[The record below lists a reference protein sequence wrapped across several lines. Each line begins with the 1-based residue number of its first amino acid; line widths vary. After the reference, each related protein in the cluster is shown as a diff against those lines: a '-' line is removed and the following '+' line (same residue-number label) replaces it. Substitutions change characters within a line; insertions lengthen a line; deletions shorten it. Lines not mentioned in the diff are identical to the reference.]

1 MNNEWVKDTMLSGLY
16 RRRRALT
23 DDWYVKARQKGGN
36 PRSIKLGRCDVIG
49 VSQARSLARKVLA
62 DLAAG
67 INPNAQ
73 RQQRIIEERKVT
85 QLEMARSIT
94 LRQALDE
101 CLALKDY
108 KPKSRQDMISMFQRN
123 FSDWLDRPIRLITR
137 GDVLGR
143 FAEIKTR
150 VANRRNNTQK
160 KRANLGLPT
169 RRYKSADGQ
178 GEAQKAFR
186 YLQTVI
192 NSFMNDEVGG
202 EPILRANPCNV
213 LKDKKVRSVLKPRD
227 SFLDESPR
235 AELLECL
242 TKTAHHQ
249 YSGSITRSDADFVM
263 LLLLTGL
270 RVDEAKTLRW
280 SNINFKEGWFK
291 AENTK
296 NHTDHTLPMTTSTE
310 SLFKTRSTLVGE
322 SSEWVFPSPQDSSKH
337 ASMSRT
343 VQRVVEESGVAFTPH
358 DLRRT
363 VATIA
368 SELGYDL
375 GKISAVLNH
384 AKSGVTAGYVQGT
397 IGSLKR
403 TLEDIEGMVLRSFE
417 VPPSNNLD

>member
-1 MNNEWVKDTMLSGLY
+1 
-16 RRRRALT
+16 
-23 DDWYVKARQKGGN
+23 
-36 PRSIKLGRCDVIG
+36 
-49 VSQARSLARKVLA
+49 
-62 DLAAG
+62 
-67 INPNAQ
+67 
-73 RQQRIIEERKVT
+73 
-85 QLEMARSIT
+85 
-94 LRQALDE
+94 
-101 CLALKDY
+101 
-108 KPKSRQDMISMFQRN
+108 MISMLQRN
-123 FSDWLDRPIRLITR
+123 FSDWMAKSIRSITR
-137 GDVLGR
+137 EDVLRR

-160 KRANLGLPT
+160 RRADLGLPT

-242 TKTAHHQ
+242 TKTVHPQ
-249 YSGSITRSDADFVM
+249 YSGPITRSDADFVM

-310 SLFKTRSTLVGE
+310 RLFKSRSKLIGE

-343 VQRVVEESGVAFTPH
+343 VQRVVDESGVAFTPH

-375 GKISAVLNH
+375 AKISAVLNH
-384 AKSGVTAGYVQGT
+384 AKTGVTAGYVQDTVG
-397 IGSLKR
+397 
-403 TLEDIEGMVLRSFE
+403 
-417 VPPSNNLD
+417 

>member
-1 MNNEWVKDTMLSGLY
+1 MNNEWVKDSKLNGLY
-16 RRRRALT
+16 RRRRTLT

-49 VSQARSLARKVLA
+49 VSEARSLARKALA

-73 RQQRIIEERKVT
+73 RQQKITEEREVA
-85 QLEMARSIT
+85 QLEMARNIT
-94 LRQALDE
+94 LQQALDE

-123 FSDWLDRPIRLITR
+123 FSDWLHRPIRHIKR
-137 GDVLGR
+137 DDVLER
-143 FAEIKTR
+143 FAEIKAR
-150 VANRRNNTQK
+150 VVKRRADTQK
-160 KRANLGLPT
+160 RRAELGLPT

-192 NSFMNDEVGG
+192 NRFMNDEVGG

-213 LKDKKVRSVLKPRD
+213 LRDKKVRSVLKPRD

-235 AELLECL
+235 AALLDCL
-242 TKTAHHQ
+242 AKAVHPQ
-249 YSGSITRSDADFVM
+249 YSGQITRSDADFVL

-280 SNINFKEGWFK
+280 ANINFKEGWFR

-296 NHTDHTLPMTTSTE
+296 NHTDHTLPMTGATE
-310 SLFKTRSTLVGE
+310 KLFEARSRLVGDT
-322 SSEWVFPSPQDSSKH
+322 SEWVFPSPQDRSKN

-343 VQRVVEESGVAFTPH
+343 VQRIIDESGVAFTPH

-375 GKISAVLNH
+375 AKISAVLIH
-384 AKSGVTAGYVQGT
+384 AKTGVTAGYVQDT

-403 TLEDIEGMVLRSFE
+403 TLEDIEKMVLRSFE
-417 VPPSNNLD
+417 VPTADNLD

>member
-1 MNNEWVKDTMLSGLY
+1 
-16 RRRRALT
+16 
-23 DDWYVKARQKGGN
+23 
-36 PRSIKLGRCDVIG
+36 
-49 VSQARSLARKVLA
+49 
-62 DLAAG
+62 
-67 INPNAQ
+67 
-73 RQQRIIEERKVT
+73 
-85 QLEMARSIT
+85 
-94 LRQALDE
+94 
-101 CLALKDY
+101 
-108 KPKSRQDMISMFQRN
+108 
-123 FSDWLDRPIRLITR
+123 
-137 GDVLGR
+137 
-143 FAEIKTR
+143 
-150 VANRRNNTQK
+150 
-160 KRANLGLPT
+160 
-169 RRYKSADGQ
+169 
-178 GEAQKAFR
+178 
-186 YLQTVI
+186 
-192 NSFMNDEVGG
+192 MNDEVGG

-242 TKTAHHQ
+242 TKAVHPQ
-249 YSGSITRSDADFVM
+249 YSGQITHSDADFVL

-375 GKISAVLNH
+375 AKISAVLNH

>member
-1 MNNEWVKDTMLSGLY
+1 MDNEWVKDTKLNGLY
-16 RRRRALT
+16 RRRRKNTA
-23 DDWYVKARQKGGN
+23 DWYVKARQKGGN
-36 PRSIKLGRCDVIG
+36 PRSIRLGRCDVVG
-49 VSQARSLARKVLA
+49 VSQARSLARKVLS

-67 INPNAQ
+67 INPNTQ
-73 RQQRIIEERKVT
+73 RQQGIIEERKVK
-85 QLEMARSIT
+85 QLEAARNIT
-94 LRQALDE
+94 LQQALDE

-123 FSDWLDRPIRLITR
+123 FSDWMAKPIRSITR
-137 GDVLGR
+137 EDVLRR

-150 VANRRNNTQK
+150 VANRSNNTQK
-160 KRANLGLPT
+160 KRADLGLPT

-192 NSFMNDEVGG
+192 NSFMNDEIGG

-235 AELLECL
+235 ADLLECL
-242 TKTAHHQ
+242 AKVTHPEYTGQ
-249 YSGSITRSDADFVM
+249 ITHSDADFVL

-280 SNINFKEGWFK
+280 SNINFKEGWFR

-310 SLFKTRSTLVGE
+310 RLFKSRSKLIGE

-343 VQRVVEESGVAFTPH
+343 VQRVVDESGVAFTPH

-375 GKISAVLNH
+375 VKISAVLNH

-397 IGSLKR
+397 VGSLKR
-403 TLEDIEGMVLRSFE
+403 TLEDIERMVLRSFE
-417 VPPSNNLD
+417 VPSSGSLD

>member
-1 MNNEWVKDTMLSGLY
+1 MDNEWVKDTKLNGLY
-16 RRRRALT
+16 RRRRKNTA
-23 DDWYVKARQKGGN
+23 DWYVKARQKGGN
-36 PRSIKLGRCDVIG
+36 PRSIKLGRCDVVG
-49 VSQARSLARKVLA
+49 VSQARSLARKVLS

-67 INPNAQ
+67 INPNTQ
-73 RQQRIIEERKVT
+73 RQQRIIEERKVK
-85 QLEMARSIT
+85 QLEAARNIT
-94 LRQALDE
+94 LQQALEE
-101 CLALKDY
+101 CFALKDY

-123 FSDWLDRPIRLITR
+123 FSDWMAKSIRSITR
-137 GDVLGR
+137 EDVLRR

-160 KRANLGLPT
+160 RRADLGLPT

-242 TKTAHHQ
+242 TKAVHPQ
-249 YSGSITRSDADFVM
+249 YSGQITHSDADFVL

-296 NHTDHTLPMTTSTE
+296 NHTDHILPMTTSTE
-310 SLFKTRSTLVGE
+310 SLFKTRLTLVGE

-343 VQRVVEESGVAFTPH
+343 VQRVVDESGVAFTPH

-375 GKISAVLNH
+375 AKI
-384 AKSGVTAGYVQGT
+384 
-397 IGSLKR
+397 
-403 TLEDIEGMVLRSFE
+403 
-417 VPPSNNLD
+417 

>member
-1 MNNEWVKDTMLSGLY
+1 MDNEWVKDTKLNGLY
-16 RRRRALT
+16 RRRRKNTA
-23 DDWYVKARQKGGN
+23 DWYVKARQKGGN
-36 PRSIKLGRCDVIG
+36 PRSIRLGRCDVVG
-49 VSQARSLARKVLA
+49 VSKARSLARKVLS

-67 INPNAQ
+67 INPNTQ
-73 RQQRIIEERKVT
+73 RQQGIIEERKVK
-85 QLEMARSIT
+85 QLEAARNIT
-94 LRQALDE
+94 LQQALDE

-123 FSDWLDRPIRLITR
+123 FSDWMAKPIRSITR
-137 GDVLGR
+137 EDVLRR

-150 VANRRNNTQK
+150 VAHRRNNTQK
-160 KRANLGLPT
+160 RRADLGLPT

-192 NSFMNDEVGG
+192 NSFMNDEIGG
-202 EPILRANPCNV
+202 EPILRANPCSV

-235 AELLECL
+235 ADLLECL
-242 TKTAHHQ
+242 AKVTHPEYTGQ
-249 YSGSITRSDADFVM
+249 ITHSDADFVL

-270 RVDEAKTLRW
+270 RVDEAKSLRW
-280 SNINFKEGWFK
+280 SNINFKEGWFR

-310 SLFKTRSTLVGE
+310 RLFKSRSKLIGE

-343 VQRVVEESGVAFTPH
+343 VQRVVDESGVAFTPH

-375 GKISAVLNH
+375 VKISAVLNH

-397 IGSLKR
+397 VGSLKR
-403 TLEDIEGMVLRSFE
+403 TLEDIERMVLRSFE
-417 VPPSNNLD
+417 VPSSGSLD

>member
-1 MNNEWVKDTMLSGLY
+1 MDNEWVKDTKLNGLY
-16 RRRRALT
+16 RRRRKNTA
-23 DDWYVKARQKGGN
+23 DWYVKARQKGGN
-36 PRSIKLGRCDVIG
+36 PRSIKLGRCDVVG
-49 VSQARSLARKVLA
+49 VSQARSLARKVLS

-67 INPNAQ
+67 INPNTQ
-73 RQQRIIEERKVT
+73 RQQRIIEERKVK
-85 QLEMARSIT
+85 QLEAARNIT
-94 LRQALDE
+94 LQQALEE
-101 CLALKDY
+101 CFALKDY

-123 FSDWLDRPIRLITR
+123 FSDWMAKSIRSITR
-137 GDVLGR
+137 EDVLRR

-160 KRANLGLPT
+160 RRADLGLPT

-242 TKTAHHQ
+242 TKAVHPQ
-249 YSGSITRSDADFVM
+249 YSGQITHSDADFVL

-310 SLFKTRSTLVGE
+310 KLFSSRFKLIGE

-343 VQRVVEESGVAFTPH
+343 VQRVVDESGVAFTPH

-375 GKISAVLNH
+375 AKISAVLNH
-384 AKSGVTAGYVQGT
+384 AKTGVTAGYVQDT
-397 IGSLKR
+397 VGSLKR

-417 VPPSNNLD
+417 VPTSSSLD